1 MGIDSERNQREK
13 EERKQVKSEMGEKE
27 KDE

>member
-13 EERKQVKSEMGEKE
+13 EERKQVKSETGEKE